1 MKLSAH
7 TLNVLKNFSKIN
19 NTILIRSGTSL
30 VTVDMQKQIVA
41 DATLAEAFPQD
52 FAIYNL
58 AEFLGV
64 NSVHE
69 NSELDFDSDKVI
81 FRGRDG
87 KRCLEYFYSDTSVVQ
102 DAMPTRRKIP
112 SVFDQDSIVHRFT
125 LTNEELLLLERHANL
140 LSLTHLSFIG
150 DGGSVNVVV
159 HDKESRST
167 QNKFTINVDGQ
178 STKSDTYSM
187 RFQNLKVLPDSYD
200 VEVSPTIAHFVGK
213 TNNVQYWIVM
223 EAN

>member
-1 MKLSAH
+1 MKLAPH

-19 NTILIRSGTSL
+19 NSIFFRKGASV

-41 DATLAEAFPQD
+41 DATLPEEFPQD

-58 AEFLGV
+58 SEFLGV

-69 NSELDFDSDKVI
+69 SSDLDFGEDKVT
-81 FRGRDG
+81 FRGKDG
-87 KRCLEYFYSDTSVVQ
+87 KQCLEYFYSDPSVVQ
-102 DAMPTRRKIP
+102 DAMPTRKKIP
-112 SVFDQDSIVHRFT
+112 SVFNEDSIVHRFT
-125 LTNEELLLLERHANL
+125 LSEQELTVLERHANL
-140 LSLTHLSFIG
+140 LGLTHLSFIG
-150 DGGSVNVVV
+150 DEGGVKVLV

-167 QNKFTINVDGQ
+167 NNKFTINVDG
-178 STKSDTYSM
+178 SSSKSETYSM
-187 RFQNLKVLPDSYD
+187 RFQNLRVLPDSYD